1 MGTAAAAAVFVSMLV
16 TSAIITGLGLGSMYG
31 LLALGFH
38 VTYAVSATVNFA
50 QGSSMMLGAVFA
62 YTFAV
67 RLGWPLALAA
77 AAALALCAAYGAL
90 VEVLAV
96 RPFTRRGSNA
106 WLMATVALGII
117 ADNAVL
123 FTFGKEPRGFQMSW
137 ATGSFDIGGLT
148 LSPLHL
154 VIPSAGLALA
164 AALHFFSSRT
174 RAGKAMLAVVQNP
187 DAARLM
193 GINVPAAILGAFALS
208 TVFAGAAGILIAPL
222 FNVHSDMGTLFGL
235 KAFAVAILG
244 GITSAWG
251 VMLAGILFG
260 CVEALIT
267 ALLGSTYTQILTFAL
282 VIVALAARPNG
293 LFGRAGVK
301 KV

>member
-1 MGTAAAAAVFVSMLV
+1 MLIS
-16 TSAIITGLGLGSMYG
+16 SALITGLGLGSMYG

-50 QGSSMMLGAVFA
+50 QGSSMMLGAVFTYA
-62 YTFAV
+62 LAV
-67 RLGWPLALAA
+67 RVGWPLPLAA
-77 AAALALCAAYGAL
+77 AAALALCALYGVL

-96 RPFTRRGSNA
+96 RPFARRGSNA
-106 WLMATVALGII
+106 WLMATVALGIV

-123 FTFGKEPRGFQMSW
+123 FTFGKEPRGFQMPW
-137 ATGSFDIGGLT
+137 ATGSFEIAGIT

-154 VIPSAGLALA
+154 VIPATGLTLA
-164 AALHFFSSRT
+164 AALHIFATRT

-193 GINVPAAILGAFALS
+193 GINVQATIVGAYAMS

-222 FNVHSDMGTLFGL
+222 SNVHSDMGTLFGL

-244 GITSAWG
+244 GIASAWG
-251 VMLAGILFG
+251 VMLAGIIFG

-267 ALLGSTYTQILTFAL
+267 ALLGSTYTQILTFGL
-282 VIVALAARPNG
+282 VIVALACMPTG
-293 LFGRAGVK
+293 LFGRAAVK